1 MPIHTPIR
9 IQQPEEAP
17 PSTSA
22 KVSPIFYW
30 KDGTAFNNNLIK
42 YDTTTRKAENIH
54 DRCLDMSD
62 AYAVQ
67 VNQDL
72 FAYKK
77 TPSFVCYS
85 NLTSGPIRKTA
96 KATPP

>member
-1 MPIHTPIR
+1 
-9 IQQPEEAP
+9 
-17 PSTSA
+17 
-22 KVSPIFYW
+22 
-30 KDGTAFNNNLIK
+30 
-42 YDTTTRKAENIH
+42 
-54 DRCLDMSD
+54 MSD

-85 NLTSGPIRKTA
+85 NLTGGPIRKTV
-96 KATPP
+96 KATPPSKRSNPFITNFADKFIFVGGGYFGSQYHKTVDMFIISTNLWISAP